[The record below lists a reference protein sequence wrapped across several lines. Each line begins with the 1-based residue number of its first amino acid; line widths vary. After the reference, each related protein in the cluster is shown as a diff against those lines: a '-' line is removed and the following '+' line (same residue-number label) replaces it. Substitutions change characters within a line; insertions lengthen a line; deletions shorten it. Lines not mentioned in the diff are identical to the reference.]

1 MTYRRSLL
9 AFLAF
14 VSAVATAQVP
24 PPGAAPRV
32 DVVALLD
39 LDSERSELV
48 RTILKQAYERMR
60 MARAQIG
67 PPTSEAAREAIRAAM
82 RAIGEDA
89 DQRLG
94 AVITVADLAN
104 LEAKMAQP
112 GFPRLGGQQRQHPD
126 QANSQRG

>member
-1 MTYRRSLL
+1 MAYRRSLL

-14 VSAVATAQVP
+14 VSALATAQVP

-39 LDSERSELV
+39 LDLERSELV

-60 MARAQIG
+60 KARAQIG
-67 PPTSEAAREAIRAAM
+67 PPTSESAREAIRAAL
-82 RAIGEDA
+82 RAVGEDA

-94 AVITVADLAN
+94 SVLTAEDVAK

-112 GFPRLGGQQRQHPD
+112 GFAFRERP
-126 QANSQRG
+126 S